1 MTSII
6 NDTPAAAPLALAEV
20 DRLAD
25 EIAEVASLIDT
36 ATHRLL
42 TLIRRFDEGSGWAQ
56 HGALS
61 CAHWLS
67 WRIGLD
73 MGAARER
80 VRVARALGTL
90 PLLDDTLR
98 HGAISY
104 AKARAITRVAT
115 PTNEA
120 TLVEMAQHAT
130 GAQLE
135 RICRGYRR
143 VRARLESE
151 RPDSP
156 TDEMQRRFVH
166 TTDTDDGMVRV
177 EARLHPEE
185 AALLMQAIDVARR
198 AAWRQR
204 TPADVSAETP
214 PPALARADAL
224 VLLAETFLSSAAGDG
239 AARVERAVP
248 VELVVHVAEAALTVD
263 VADSDAPSIGGA
275 PDLTHHHATLADGT
289 AITIATAQRLAC
301 DAAVVRVTEDAD
313 GDVCT
318 LTRRT
323 RRISTTL
330 RRALRLRDDGCRFPG
345 CTNRITDAHHVRP
358 WARGGATT
366 LANLCSLCR
375 RHHRIVHEHGYRIE
389 RAADGELCFFRR
401 DGSAVPTIDARLP
414 RAVDALGAL
423 RQANA
428 ARDVVI
434 DADTAFPR
442 WDGTAVDYALAVDSL
457 LAVEQ
462 PGVTAT

>member
-1 MTSII
+1 MTPSAEA
-6 NDTPAAAPLALAEV
+6 PAAAPLALAEV

-25 EIAEVASLIDT
+25 EIAEVASHIDA

-90 PLLDDTLR
+90 PVLDDTLR
-98 HGAISY
+98 RGAISY

-204 TPADVSAETP
+204 TPADVS
-214 PPALARADAL
+214 
-224 VLLAETFLSSAAGDG
+224 
-239 AARVERAVP
+239 
-248 VELVVHVAEAALTVD
+248 
-263 VADSDAPSIGGA
+263 DAP
-275 PDLTHHHATLADGT
+275 
-289 AITIATAQRLAC
+289 IA
-301 DAAVVRVTEDAD
+301 VN
-313 GDVCT
+313 
-318 LTRRT
+318 
-323 RRISTTL
+323 
-330 RRALRLRDDGCRFPG
+330 RFLVP
-345 CTNRITDAHHVRP
+345 
-358 WARGGATT
+358 RG
-366 LANLCSLCR
+366 L
-375 RHHRIVHEHGYRIE
+375 
-389 RAADGELCFFRR
+389 
-401 DGSAVPTIDARLP
+401 
-414 RAVDALGAL
+414 
-423 RQANA
+423 Q
-428 ARDVVI
+428 
-434 DADTAFPR
+434 
-442 WDGTAVDYALAVDSL
+442 
-457 LAVEQ
+457 
-462 PGVTAT
+462 